1 MSPTRTTTLSF
12 TRPMARK
19 SSRQSMTGFDFGIS
33 LGTGKFAGP
42 SSGKTSIVS
51 PRSLLTAGSW
61 PRRGPVDYSRAD
73 PSDPPVIL
81 YELASGQQAATL
93 AVQEGEN
100 FLCNPFSPDGRFL
113 ASASDDRGPT
123 HGSIVCIW
131 DLATGREVRR
141 FEGHL
146 GRRQGHRLHSRRPLC
161 CLRQ

>member
-61 PRRGPVDYSRAD
+61 PRAVRSTILERTRAIR
-73 PSDPPVIL
+73 PSSSMSLPQ
-81 YELASGQQAATL
+81 ASKPRRSQCKKARTSFATPSHL
-93 AVQEGEN
+93 MADSWPRPAMIEDRLTARLSVSGTSPRAV
-100 FLCNPFSPDGRFL
+100 R
-113 ASASDDRGPT
+113 
-123 HGSIVCIW
+123 
-131 DLATGREVRR
+131 
-141 FEGHL
+141 
-146 GRRQGHRLHSRRPLC
+146 
-161 CLRQ
+161 